1 MGSQV
6 EMRGGG
12 TWTEIQ
18 DDRVYE
24 QFSFIFSPETHKAS
38 VSLNSFRF
46 YPTTEPTR
54 LRLLSHKRLY
64 RCEMLIKRLNIPACL
79 FPVT

>member
-38 VSLNSFRF
+38 VSLNA
-46 YPTTEPTR
+46 R
-54 LRLLSHKRLY
+54 LSCELIQVLSNHRT
-64 RCEMLIKRLNIPACL
+64 NAAPS
-79 FPVT
+79 PVPQASLSV